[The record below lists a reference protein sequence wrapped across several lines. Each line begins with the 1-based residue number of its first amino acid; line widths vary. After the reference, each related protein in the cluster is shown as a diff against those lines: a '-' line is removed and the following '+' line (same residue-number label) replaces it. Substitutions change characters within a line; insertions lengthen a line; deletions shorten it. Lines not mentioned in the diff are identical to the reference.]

1 MNQDLA
7 VGTDDERMAVTA
19 EVQRVDD
26 RADAGQ
32 VDVGAG
38 DTDHLAQ
45 VLHRGGDCDHQ
56 LAGGGGDVGFGDD
69 GLLRTIGRLVPATG
83 ARIVVRRA
91 VARRDREHH
100 AVGATEVTQLEVAGV
115 GGQVDDSFQAS
126 GSIAVGVDLLGHR
139 LQQLHAAFQ
148 PGLDVAGGQA
158 AEFLHRGFGTV
169 AQGFALAIVVEQD
182 ETSECDGH
190 HEGGS
195 QQNLVA
201 ELHVSGHG

>member
-1 MNQDLA
+1 MNEDFA
-7 VGTDDERMAVTA
+7 IGADDEGVAVSV

-26 RADAGQ
+26 RADVAQ
-32 VDVGAG
+32 VDVGTGHA
-38 DTDHLAQ
+38 DHL
-45 VLHRGGDCDHQ
+45 VLMAYRGGHGDHQ
-56 LAGGGGDVGFGDD
+56 LARGRGDVGFGDD
-69 GLLRTIGRLVPATG
+69 GLLCAVGGLVPATA
-83 ARIVVRRA
+83 ARVVVRCAITGRH
-91 VARRDREHH
+91 RKHH
-100 AVGATEVTQLEVAGV
+100 AVGTAEVAQLEVAGV
-115 GGQVDDSFQAS
+115 RRQVDRAFESVQCR
-126 GSIAVGVDLLGHR
+126 AVDGHLLGQR